1 VHLQVALLQR
11 RRKMPKH
18 GKKFSAIRAQAP
30 RTVMEIEEAIKFL
43 KDHPVAK
50 FDESVEVAFRMGI
63 DPRKSENAIRSTVS
77 LPHGTGKKV
86 RVLVFAAGAAAD
98 AARAAGAEYVGN
110 EDMIEKVKGGFT
122 DFDVAIATPEAM
134 QEVRKLGRVLGPR
147 GLMPNPKTGTVS
159 DDTAAAVEAAK
170 GGRVEF
176 RMDRHGNVAAPV
188 GKLSFPV
195 ENLCENV
202 QALASAVRASKPTG
216 AKGIYIK
223 NCSVSSTMGVGLRVN
238 IKE

>member
-1 VHLQVALLQR
+1 
-11 RRKMPKH
+11 MPRH
-18 GKKFSAIRAQAP
+18 GKRFKAIRTAAP
-30 RTVMEIEEAIKFL
+30 RTVMEPEEALTFL
-43 KDHPVAK
+43 KEHPAAN

-63 DPRKSENAIRSTVS
+63 DPRKSENAIRSTVA
-77 LPHGTGKKV
+77 LPHGTGKTV

-98 AARAAGAEYVGN
+98 AAREAGAEFVGN

-159 DDTAAAVEAAK
+159 DDTAAAVQAAK

-176 RMDRHGNVAAPV
+176 RMDRHGNIAAAV

-195 ENLCENV
+195 EHLHANL
-202 QALASAVRASKPTG
+202 QALASAVRAAKPAG
-216 AKGIYIK
+216 AKGIYIR
-223 NCSVSSTMGVGLRVN
+223 NCSVATTMGVGLRVN

>member
-1 VHLQVALLQR
+1 
-11 RRKMPKH
+11 MPKH
-18 GKKFSAIRAQAP
+18 GKRFKGIRAEAP
-30 RTVMEIEEAIKFL
+30 RTVQELGEAVAFL
-43 KDHPVAK
+43 KAHPVAK
-50 FDESVEVAFRMGI
+50 FDESVEIAFRMGI
-63 DPRKSENAIRSTVS
+63 DPRKGENAVRSTVA
-77 LPHGTGKKV
+77 LPHGTGKNV

-98 AARAAGAEYVGN
+98 AAREAGAEYVGN

-159 DDTAAAVEAAK
+159 DDTAAAVQAAK

-176 RMDRHGNVAAPV
+176 RMDRHGNVAAAV

-195 ENLCENV
+195 EHIVANIE
-202 QALASAVRASKPTG
+202 AFASAVRAAKPVG
-216 AKGIYIK
+216 AKGIYIR
-223 NCSVSSTMGVGLRVN
+223 NCTVSSTMGVGLRVN